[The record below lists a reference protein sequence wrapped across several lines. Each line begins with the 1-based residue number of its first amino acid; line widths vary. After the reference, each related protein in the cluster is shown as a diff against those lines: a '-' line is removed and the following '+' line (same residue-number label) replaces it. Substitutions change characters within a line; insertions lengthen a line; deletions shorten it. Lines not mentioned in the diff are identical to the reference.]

1 MGFLANTNFIS
12 DKAFKALNVS
22 RDFDQTK
29 ALDKVNFE
37 ANWGMT
43 IGLFGHNGAG
53 KSTLLKVFA
62 GISAPSSGSVE
73 IAGIDLR
80 KSRSRSNKIIGYVGH
95 QSMLFQN
102 LTILENLR
110 FFAKMYA
117 ISNAADQ
124 IHNLLK
130 QFEIL
135 EFGEQRV
142 STLSNGIQKRAT
154 IARSLIHSPSILL
167 LDEPETGLDKNGIEI
182 LDQVV
187 NNVRS
192 SGSTVLMSTHDLSRG
207 LSLSTDVLALKNGK
221 VLVYS
226 PSQEITNTELRKVLF

>member
-1 MGFLANTNFIS
+1 VGFLANTNFIS

-102 LTILENLR
+102 LTILENGKQLDAE
-110 FFAKMYA
+110 F
-117 ISNAADQ
+117 I
-124 IHNLLK
+124 NLGDD
-130 QFEIL
+130 E
-135 EFGEQRV
+135 
-142 STLSNGIQKRAT
+142 
-154 IARSLIHSPSILL
+154 PSI
-167 LDEPETGLDKNGIEI
+167 DSWFFCTGLTSNNI
-182 LDQVV
+182 LI
-187 NNVRS
+187 
-192 SGSTVLMSTHDLSRG
+192 
-207 LSLSTDVLALKNGK
+207 K
-221 VLVYS
+221 
-226 PSQEITNTELRKVLF
+226 